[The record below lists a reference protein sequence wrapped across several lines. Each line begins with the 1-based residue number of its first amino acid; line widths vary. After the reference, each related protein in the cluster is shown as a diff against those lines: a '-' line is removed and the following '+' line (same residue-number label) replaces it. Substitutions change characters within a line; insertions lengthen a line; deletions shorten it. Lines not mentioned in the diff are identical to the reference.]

1 MMMSRRG
8 LLASVPGIAAALAVL
23 AGHQLYVGHTIDVR
37 DFGAR
42 GDGVTDD
49 SQAIQDAVAALRS
62 NGKLHFPRGT
72 YRFAQRRPL
81 GAAAIVIAGV
91 SDVDIE
97 FEPGAELLMDN
108 LDPTSHTGTS
118 HGLLVRGPASRISL
132 RNVNIRWAAGAKR
145 SLGDGIRVVGC
156 PASGAV
162 TPSGWSGPRAP
173 VTGITLSDC
182 VVRASPQAGAI
193 MLGVSDITVTGLR
206 VADTG
211 ADGLHFNAC
220 RRARI
225 DDYGAVNT
233 GDDGLALVTYFARR
247 FSFDSAAHTFSFPA
261 LNDWSNADFAI
272 GDVSVVGGRA
282 NGVRIAGANRVTVG
296 GLRVVGV
303 RSGSAV
309 MLDSAEPGTDVGWNY
324 VASRAVRVDDVS
336 ATSCDTGIHLLA
348 RPGGPGD
355 QRFTDFDVQVDDANF
370 NDCGNWAVRAES
382 LTDHKLTGLRMENCS
397 VSATSI
403 TGGNGGV
410 GIDNAQ
416 SISLGTVSIRHAEP
430 VVAFRAV
437 NARRL
442 AIDRLG
448 VMISKSGQPAGTAPP
463 CVSLDGSD
471 GAINDMELSWPA
483 APSSWNAVRLSGTS
497 QCGDDMREAPI
508 VIKSLKIT
516 PPASNSALSC
526 P

>member
-23 AGHQLYVGHTIDVR
+23 AGHQLYLGHTIDVR

-62 NGKLHFPRGT
+62 NDKLHFPRGT

-162 TPSGWSGPRAP
+162 PSGWSGPRAP
-173 VTGITLSDC
+173 VTGITLLDC

-233 GDDGLALVTYFARR
+233 GDDGLALVTYV
-247 FSFDSAAHTFSFPA
+247 
-261 LNDWSNADFAI
+261 AI

-336 ATSCDTGIHLLA
+336 ATSCDTGIHVLA

-370 NDCGNWAVRAES
+370 NDCDNWAVRAES

-471 GAINDMELSWPA
+471 GAINDMELSWPT